1 MNLNVNYEDEEYK
14 NRMKYKYMP
23 NEINENN
30 VFYKYNNL
38 LQNKSDFINNSKEN
52 NNMNFSY
59 IKKKLI
65 NDLDYYKDL

>member
-59 IKKKLI
+59 IKK
-65 NDLDYYKDL
+65 N